1 MKNIILVEDDSILA
15 FVVKK
20 YIEKMS
26 CNCTAIASSFDE
38 TIDAVKNNPSDL
50 VLMDINLIGPKNG
63 IDAAEEI
70 RKFSAI
76 PIFFLTGNSDKSFV
90 AKMEAISNSTF
101 LIKPVS
107 FEDLK
112 LKVETFKY

>member
-1 MKNIILVEDDSILA
+1 MKKIILVEDDSILA

-26 CNCTAIASSFDE
+26 CQCSAIATTYDE
-38 TIDAVKNNPSDL
+38 TIEAVKNNPSDL
-50 VLMDINLIGPKNG
+50 ILMDINLIGPKNG
-63 IDAAEEI
+63 IEAAIEI
-70 RKFSAI
+70 RTFSSI
-76 PIFFLTGNSDKSFV
+76 PIFFLTGNSDKMFV
-90 AKMEAISNSTF
+90 EKMEAISNSTF

-112 LKVETFKY
+112 NKVETFKY

>member
-20 YIEKMS
+20 YIQKM
-26 CNCTAIASSFDE
+26 NCQCVAIASNYDE
-38 TIDAVKNNPSDL
+38 TIDAVKNNSSDL
-50 VLMDINLIGPKNG
+50 ILMDINLIGPKNG

-70 RKFSAI
+70 RLFSNI
-76 PIFFLTGNSDKSFV
+76 PIFFLTGNSDKTFV
-90 AKMEAISNSTF
+90 AKMEGITNSTF

-112 LKVETFKY
+112 FKVETFKY